1 MGLVKFSAALGAA
14 LVMGGPAHAAVSAI
28 TAPDAA
34 YLAGTSLLTIG
45 VEDFETLASLSDGV
59 LSVGFETVEA
69 RTASVSWGPWAGAPD
84 TEGDMPRLLYA
95 AGMNSMTFSFTKA
108 LSVFGF
114 EAQPDS
120 FDVRKVSVDYYLGGV
135 YQGSVGRDVDGFA
148 GARLLA
154 ANGRFD
160 KAVVNVE
167 DGFAAGQLRYAL
179 APISAVPEP
188 GAWALMIVGFGAA
201 GTAIRMRRRPVAA
214 TA

>member
-1 MGLVKFSAALGAA
+1 MLE
-14 LVMGGPAHAAVSAI
+14 
-28 TAPDAA
+28 
-34 YLAGTSLLTIG
+34 IG
-45 VEDFETLASLSDGV
+45 VDDFETLATLSDGV

-69 RTASVSWGPWAGAPD
+69 RTASVTWGPWAGAPD

-95 AGMNSMTFSFTKA
+95 AGMDSLTFSFSKA

-120 FDVRKVSVDYYLGGV
+120 FDVRTVSVDYYLGGV

-160 KAVVNVE
+160 KAVVSVK

-179 APISAVPEP
+179 APTSAVPEA
-188 GAWALMIVGFGAA
+188 GTWALMIVGFGAA
-201 GTAIRMRRRPVAA
+201 GTAIRMRRRPITSAA
-214 TA
+214 